1 MPVDVYVPGCPPKPE
16 ALLHGFLKLFEK
28 IESQSVRDV
37 AWYRKTAI
45 EAIPIPVL
53 GPDLIDP
60 RRAQEIREMSKPQ
73 AEPVAEPAKA

>member
-1 MPVDVYVPGCPPKPE
+1 
-16 ALLHGFLKLFEK
+16 LFEK
-28 IESQSVRDV
+28 VESQSIRDV

-60 RRAQEIREMSKPQ
+60 RRAPDIREMSKQQ
-73 AEPVAEPAKA
+73 AEPVAEPVKA